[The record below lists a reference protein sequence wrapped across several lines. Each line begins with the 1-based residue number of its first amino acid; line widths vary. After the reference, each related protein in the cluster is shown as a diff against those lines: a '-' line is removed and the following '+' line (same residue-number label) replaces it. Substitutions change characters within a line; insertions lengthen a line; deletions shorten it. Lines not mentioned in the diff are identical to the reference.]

1 MLLISIF
8 HLDSKTSN
16 LPRPGDS
23 WFNSCV
29 LTCQFV
35 WTGSSSFSQ
44 HEKTTFRMVENPP
57 RSNPHGFSPEFQS
70 ITSFNKH
77 PLLPTHFSS
86 FLHIFHHFPRVSQR
100 FPQIFQPFQALT
112 AVALAFSWGF
122 LAKAT
127 TWWIKCDNQQQKWRA
142 SLKNSKHLV
151 FQLGI
156 SPRWRFIAGK
166 IPNNGALLRFFWQKN
181 TCNKHGGVVRRENQ
195 RFLLQGD
202 FPASH
207 FWWHRRVSHF

>member
-77 PLLPTHFSS
+77 PLLPPHFSS
-86 FLHIFHHFPRVSQR
+86 FLHIFHHFPRLSQR
-100 FPQIFQPFQALT
+100 FPQICRSRPWLRWPWPSHEA
-112 AVALAFSWGF
+112 SWLRPPPGG
-122 LAKAT
+122 LNGTITKMEVYKVYS
-127 TWWIKCDNQQQKWRA
+127 WENPW
-142 SLKNSKHLV
+142 
-151 FQLGI
+151 
-156 SPRWRFIAGK
+156 K
-166 IPNNGALLRFFWQKN
+166 IPKKNMEALLRFFWQQKLM
-181 TCNKHGGVVRRENQ
+181 Q
-195 RFLLQGD
+195 
-202 FPASH
+202 
-207 FWWHRRVSHF
+207 

>member
-1 MLLISIF
+1 MDFPRNSNQSPHSTNIRFFLLISHHFSISFTIF
-8 HLDSKTSN
+8 PGFPSDFLRFFSRSRPWLRWPWPSHEASWLR
-16 LPRPGDS
+16 PPPGDR
-23 WFNSCV
+23 
-29 LTCQFV
+29 T
-35 WTGSSSFSQ
+35 
-44 HEKTTFRMVENPP
+44 
-57 RSNPHGFSPEFQS
+57 
-70 ITSFNKH
+70 
-77 PLLPTHFSS
+77 
-86 FLHIFHHFPRVSQR
+86 
-100 FPQIFQPFQALT
+100 
-112 AVALAFSWGF
+112 
-122 LAKAT
+122 
-127 TWWIKCDNQQQKWRA
+127 WIKWDDQQQKWRA